1 MPGFHALEVAE
12 TTPLAG
18 VSTVVTFAVP
28 DELAAEYAHR
38 AGQYL
43 TIRTSLN
50 GRRLMRRYSICSPPG
65 TLQFAAKRR
74 PNGEFSAYVNEQ
86 LRAGDVL
93 DVMTP
98 MGAFT
103 LPAAEGPRR
112 VVGVAVGSGIT
123 PVRAIAL
130 HVLATEPDSQ
140 VVLVCANR
148 TRRHAMFADDLAAH
162 AERYGDRLTILHVLS
177 DDPSAPATA
186 YGRLDPELLAAL
198 VDGHALAGDAWLLS
212 GPYALVDA
220 LKDRLVKEGVHDEAV
235 RTEAFQRP

>member
-1 MPGFHALEVAE
+1 VPGFHSLQVAA
-12 TTPLAG
+12 TAPLAG

-28 DELAAEYAHR
+28 DELVADYTHR
-38 AGQYL
+38 PGQYL

-65 TLQFAAKRR
+65 SLQFAAKRR
-74 PNGEFSAYVNEQ
+74 PNGEFSAYVNDR

-98 MGAFT
+98 MGGFG
-103 LPAAEGPRR
+103 LPAANGPRR

-130 HVLATEPDSQ
+130 DVLATEPESR

-148 TRRHAMFADDLAAH
+148 TRRHAMFADDLAGH
-162 AERYGDRLTILHVLS
+162 AQRYADRLTILHVLS
-177 DDPSAPATA
+177 DDPDAPATA
-186 YGRLDPELLAAL
+186 HGRLDPELLAAL
-198 VDGHALAGDAWLLS
+198 IRSHDISGDAWLLS
-212 GPYALVDA
+212 GPYALVDT
-220 LKDRLVKEGVHDEAV
+220 LKDRLVRDGVAEDAV